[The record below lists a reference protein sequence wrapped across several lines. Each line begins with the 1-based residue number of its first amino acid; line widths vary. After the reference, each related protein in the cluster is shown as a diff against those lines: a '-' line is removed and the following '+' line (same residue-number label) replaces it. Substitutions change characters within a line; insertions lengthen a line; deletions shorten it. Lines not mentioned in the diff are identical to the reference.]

1 MNAEIQQETNY
12 RFAPVLE
19 PEPEVVPVTEADD
32 PPMQQDIVAA
42 ASEESAASSDK
53 KAIRATVLEK
63 LESMSEKERRV
74 GERRI
79 IEKLMQHP
87 DVHRAKTVLLYA
99 SHGSEVATDDLAKEL
114 MKRGKAVAYPKITVV
129 PGLMTLWRIRTLDAL
144 IPHKH
149 GIRAP
154 DVTRSNP
161 TEPINIDCVIYPG
174 LAFTKGLSRLG
185 RGGGYYDRLSAKLAD
200 NCGRVGVCFESQLVD
215 QLPQEPH
222 DAKMHW
228 IVTEVTVYPFVP
240 EPPAPPPMLPASVT
254 VAEGNA
260 SAAAPVADVT
270 IAPAADPLPDESKP

>member
-1 MNAEIQQETNY
+1 MNAEIEQETNY

-19 PEPEVVPVTEADD
+19 PEPEVAPVTEADD

-42 ASEESAASSDK
+42 ATEESAASSDK
-53 KAIRATVLEK
+53 KAIRAGVLEK
-63 LESMSEKERRV
+63 LESMSEKERRA

-114 MKRGKAVAYPKITVV
+114 MKRGKAVAYPKITNV

-144 IPHKH
+144 IPHQH

-185 RGGGYYDRLSAKLAD
+185 RGGGYYDRLSTKLAD
-200 NCGRVGVCFESQLVD
+200 NCGRIGVCFESQIVD

-240 EPPAPPPMLPASVT
+240 EPPAPQPMLPASVK
-254 VAEGNA
+254 VDEVKEGAGTAPPNDSVA
-260 SAAAPVADVT
+260 SA
-270 IAPAADPLPDESKP
+270 S